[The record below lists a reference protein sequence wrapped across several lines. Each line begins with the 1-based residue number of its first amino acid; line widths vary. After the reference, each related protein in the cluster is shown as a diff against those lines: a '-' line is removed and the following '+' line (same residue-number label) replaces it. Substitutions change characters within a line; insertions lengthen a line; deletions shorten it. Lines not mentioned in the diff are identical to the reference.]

1 MDNLSD
7 YTNKL
12 YNKIKKNPRHTLPLE
27 DAVNYIRFFGLINL
41 MNSVGQMG
49 CVGNAA
55 IKRIDK
61 AFRDGYI
68 LTKKKDET

>member
-7 YTNKL
+7 YTDKL
-12 YNKIKKNPRHTLPLE
+12 YNKIEKNPRHTLPLD
-27 DAVNYIRFFGLINL
+27 DAVNYIRLFGLINL
-41 MNSVGQMG
+41 MNSVGKMHY
-49 CVGNAA
+49 VGNAA

-68 LTKKKDET
+68 LTKKKEGS